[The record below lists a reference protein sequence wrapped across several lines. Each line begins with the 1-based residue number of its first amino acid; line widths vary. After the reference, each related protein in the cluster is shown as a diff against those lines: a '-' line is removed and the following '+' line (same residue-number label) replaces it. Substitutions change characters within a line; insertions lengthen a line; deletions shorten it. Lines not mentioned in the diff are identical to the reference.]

1 MRNERFD
8 DAVSAILSTDT
19 RYPREAYT
27 LITAAL
33 DYTLRGLHADRR
45 PHDDGPEGPHV
56 TGKQLA
62 EGLRDYML
70 SEFGPFA
77 KGLLDD
83 LNIRSTDDIGELV
96 YNLIDVGAFGKTDRD
111 KKSDFHAV
119 YDFEEAFVLP
129 FRCEHD

>member
-27 LITAAL
+27 LIT
-33 DYTLRGLHADRR
+33 
-45 PHDDGPEGPHV
+45 
-56 TGKQLA
+56 
-62 EGLRDYML
+62 ML

-77 KGLLDD
+77 KGLLED
-83 LNIRSTDDIGELV
+83 LNINSTDDIGELV
-96 YNLIDVGAFGKTDRD
+96 YNLIEVGAFGKTDSD

-119 YDFEEAFVLP
+119 YDFEETFVLP

>member
-33 DYTLRGLHADRR
+33 DYTIRGIHADRR
-45 PHDDGPEGPHV
+45 PHDDSPEGPHV
-56 TGKQLA
+56 SGQQLA

-77 KGLLDD
+77 NGLLED
-83 LNIRSTDDIGELV
+83 LNINSTDDIGELV
-96 YNLIDVGAFGKTDRD
+96 YNLIEVGAFGKTDSD

-119 YDFEEAFVLP
+119 YDFEETFVLP

>member
-33 DYTLRGLHADRR
+33 DYTIRGIHADRR
-45 PHDDGPEGPHV
+45 AQDDDGPHV
-56 TGKQLA
+56 SGQQLA

-70 SEFGPFA
+70 SV
-77 KGLLDD
+77 
-83 LNIRSTDDIGELV
+83 NINSTDDIGELV
-96 YNLIDVGAFGKTDRD
+96 YNLIEVGAFGKTDSD

-119 YDFEEAFVLP
+119 YDFEETFVLP

>member
-8 DAVSAILSTDT
+8 DAVNAILSTDT

-33 DYTLRGLHADRR
+33 ALRGLHADRR

>member
-33 DYTLRGLHADRR
+33 DYTIRGIHAEHRAL
-45 PHDDGPEGPHV
+45 DDSSEGPHV
-56 TGKQLA
+56 SGQQLA

-77 KGLLDD
+77 KGLLED
-83 LNIRSTDDIGELV
+83 LNINSTDDIGELV
-96 YNLIDVGAFGKTDRD
+96 YNLIEVGAFGKTDSD

-119 YDFEEAFVLP
+119 YDFEETFVLP